1 MATGIQQEPKDGE
14 RWSDNFKF
22 LSEPNARIDNIS
34 TWSTKHR
41 FKVMR
46 KTFRLS
52 DKCPCLLMKYLY
64 LLNGICN
71 LYSRDILVESEMKLG
86 KVYKRNSR
94 DSPAGL
100 HNTIAFLSLTS
111 AYRLSWLLRPVVN
124 RALRYGRPAQI
135 SQLAHETQGREVYRH
150 TLFHTVRLILCFT
163 VPRLHSQIRTHVR
176 FVPSAFLHWHTDCTP
191 SVCLSLSVIFFSL
204 NNLLR
209 SWWPEPF
216 ILRI

>member
-1 MATGIQQEPKDGE
+1 MATGIQEEPKDGE

-22 LSEPNARIDNIS
+22 LSELNARIDNTS
-34 TWSTKHR
+34 TWSTKYR

-52 DKCPCLLMKYLY
+52 DKRPCLLMKYLY

-100 HNTIAFLSLTS
+100 HNTIVFLSLTP
-111 AYRLSWLLRPVVN
+111 AYRLSWLLRQVVN

-135 SQLAHETQGREVYRH
+135 SQLAHETQG
-150 TLFHTVRLILCFT
+150 
-163 VPRLHSQIRTHVR
+163 Q
-176 FVPSAFLHWHTDCTP
+176 
-191 SVCLSLSVIFFSL
+191 
-204 NNLLR
+204 
-209 SWWPEPF
+209 
-216 ILRI
+216 